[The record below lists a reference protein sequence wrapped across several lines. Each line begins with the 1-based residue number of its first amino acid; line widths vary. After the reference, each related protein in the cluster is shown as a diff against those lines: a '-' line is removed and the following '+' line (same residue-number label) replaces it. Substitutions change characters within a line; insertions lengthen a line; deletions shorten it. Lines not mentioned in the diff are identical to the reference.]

1 VIEPELTADQKQ
13 SGKGTEV
20 YEKHIKTRSGID
32 ILSRDFLKKYVSFV
46 KAQKPPEL
54 RGDCV
59 DFAAKLYA
67 ALRGKAAKADQN
79 KVSVPIT
86 VRTLETIIRLA
97 TAHAKM
103 RLSREVSSDD
113 IQMAV
118 SLLLH
123 TIFQEEQ
130 EGLNEKFD
138 EKIEEADMEEE
149 DSNIDNT
156 ATAAIKP
163 SFPSNAAK
171 AMGRRRVVSSGSHDD
186 LPDNEDKKQ
195 KKGDNADDVDRL
207 FSMEPMNKAFDIE
220 QKRLVFKIA
229 NKTKDGM

>member
-1 VIEPELTADQKQ
+1 M
-13 SGKGTEV
+13 G
-20 YEKHIKTRSGID
+20 
-32 ILSRDFLKKYVSFV
+32 
-46 KAQKPPEL
+46 
-54 RGDCV
+54 
-59 DFAAKLYA
+59 
-67 ALRGKAAKADQN
+67 
-79 KVSVPIT
+79 
-86 VRTLETIIRLA
+86 
-97 TAHAKM
+97 
-103 RLSREVSSDD
+103 
-113 IQMAV
+113 QMAV

-171 AMGRRRVVSSGSHDD
+171 AMGRRRVVSSGSAED
-186 LPDNEDKKQ
+186 LPDNKQ

-220 QKRLVFKIA
+220 
-229 NKTKDGM
+229 